1 MTGAVTEDSFSTIK
15 RIAKAAAD
23 AYGPRLDWEPYRWA
37 VLILRRV
44 QVAVVRTVTAALV
57 RAPWGERGAERARAE
72 RPVAAQARP

>member
-1 MTGAVTEDSFSTIK
+1 LTGAVTEDSFSTIK

-37 VLILRRV
+37 VLVLRRV

-57 RAPWGERGAERARAE
+57 RAPWGVRGAERVCVP
-72 RPVAAQARP
+72 RPPRV